1 MSDVSLF
8 SIKFIL
14 LRLGQECPKFT
25 NLNFG
30 NAVIGTDL
38 KVQLLLYTRT
48 NKDCAEL
55 LDEHNITT
63 SSHFNVTKNIVVIIH
78 GYRFTGSPPIWIDTI
93 KNLLLEKQD
102 FNIIIVDWNRGA
114 TTVNYFS
121 AVSSA
126 KKVVPSL
133 THLIDQML
141 NDVAVDSIYMIG
153 VSLGAHI
160 AGFVGKTYNGKIG
173 RITGFGLKES
183 LGNIDFY
190 PNGGIDQP
198 GCPKTI
204 LSGSSYFKCDHQ
216 RSVFL
221 YISSL
226 QHDCGIT
233 AYPCESYKDYRNGK
247 CVSCNFKSLPC
258 PIVGKSILFQ
268 IICYGEFLRWH
279 STAYRTFC
287 FVKLLKSDT
296 VKNSRSKT
304 IQFIW
309 QKENWIRLPL
319 ASTWRLCGP
328 LKKCH
333 RTPLLTHAKLMAGEF
348 AAAERSPWR
357 FQTLSRPVTCA
368 QCEPAFIFCRAQWRI
383 CQSWCSLTNAKC
395 PAQCLAVSTTPTVD
409 VRPSY
414 HPHGVCFDCLSS
426 HMDICGPWKSFAVL
440 WQCSSCPPRT
450 KAEVVILM
458 LVVALLWPSPHL
470 LMYCLLVAT
479 SMLWTLC

>member
-1 MSDVSLF
+1 MCSLKIIL
-8 SIKFIL
+8 IKCFFYLYFTI
-14 LRLGQECPKFT
+14 LGQECPKFT

-141 NDVAVDSIYMIG
+141 ENDVAVDSIYMIG

-173 RITGFGLKES
+173 RITGLDPAGPLFTKKLANERLDHTDAQFVDVIHTDTDGFGLKES

-296 VKNSRSKT
+296 VKNSRTSNA
-304 IQFIW
+304 FIL
-309 QKENWIRLPL
+309 QE
-319 ASTWRLCGP
+319 
-328 LKKCH
+328 
-333 RTPLLTHAKLMAGEF
+333 LLTHSSHMSLALSCIRRNSESTAPAHGLTSGLGISSWYLNGSQATSGKHMEAVRPPKEM
-348 AAAERSPWR
+348 PPHTITDPC
-357 FQTLSRPVTCA
+357 QTHG
-368 QCEPAFIFCRAQWRI
+368 WRI
-383 CQSWCSLTNAKC
+383 CSSRTFSMAFPDPVTSCHVCS
-395 PAQCLAVSTTPTVD
+395 V
-409 VRPSY
+409 
-414 HPHGVCFDCLSS
+414 
-426 HMDICGPWKSFAVL
+426 
-440 WQCSSCPPRT
+440 
-450 KAEVVILM
+450 
-458 LVVALLWPSPHL
+458 
-470 LMYCLLVAT
+470 
-479 SMLWTLC
+479 

>member
-1 MSDVSLF
+1 MFQGNS
-8 SIKFIL
+8 SIIL
-14 LRLGQECPKFT
+14 LLHAAFRILPMLRLCFFICFVTHSARAGQECPKFT
-25 NLNFG
+25 DLNFG

-38 KVQLLLYTRT
+38 KVQLLLYTRK

-63 SSHFNVTKNIVVIIH
+63 STHFNVTKNIVVIIH

-126 KKVVPSL
+126 KKVVPIL

-141 NDVAVDSIYMIG
+141 ENDVAVDSIYMIG

-173 RITGFGLKES
+173 RITGLDPAGPLFTKKLANERLDHTDAQFVDVIHSDTDGFGLKES

-226 QHDCGIT
+226 QHDCDIT

-258 PIVGKSILFQ
+258 PIVGYYADKWKDHLL
-268 IICYGEFLRWH
+268 EKNPPMT
-279 STAYRTFC
+279 TAYFDTSDKDPFCMYHYSLDIITWNKSTRRGFINIKITDNSGNTIESRINSDVAVFQQYRQTKILAGFYLDFGNISTIALTFSTRST
-287 FVKLLKSDT
+287 VGPKYKLRVLEMRLKPLSHPE
-296 VKNSRSKT
+296 R
-304 IQFIW
+304 IQLCRYDLILVENIETSFIPIPCYEINM
-309 QKENWIRLPL
+309 QDN
-319 ASTWRLCGP
+319 
-328 LKKCH
+328 
-333 RTPLLTHAKLMAGEF
+333 
-348 AAAERSPWR
+348 
-357 FQTLSRPVTCA
+357 
-368 QCEPAFIFCRAQWRI
+368 
-383 CQSWCSLTNAKC
+383 
-395 PAQCLAVSTTPTVD
+395 
-409 VRPSY
+409 
-414 HPHGVCFDCLSS
+414 
-426 HMDICGPWKSFAVL
+426 
-440 WQCSSCPPRT
+440 
-450 KAEVVILM
+450 
-458 LVVALLWPSPHL
+458 
-470 LMYCLLVAT
+470 
-479 SMLWTLC
+479 

>member
-1 MSDVSLF
+1 MCSLKIIL
-8 SIKFIL
+8 IKCFFYL
-14 LRLGQECPKFT
+14 YFTNLGQECPKFT
-25 NLNFG
+25 DLNFG

-38 KVQLLLYTRT
+38 KVQLLLYTRK

-63 SSHFNVTKNIVVIIH
+63 STHFNVTKNIVVIIH

-126 KKVVPSL
+126 KKVVPIL

-141 NDVAVDSIYMIG
+141 ENDVAVDSIYMIG

-247 CVSCNFKSLPC
+247 CMSCNFKSSP
-258 PIVGKSILFQ
+258 GT
-268 IICYGEFLRWH
+268 YAH
-279 STAYRTFC
+279 
-287 FVKLLKSDT
+287 
-296 VKNSRSKT
+296 
-304 IQFIW
+304 
-309 QKENWIRLPL
+309 L
-319 ASTWRLCGP
+319 AGAR
-328 LKKCH
+328 
-333 RTPLLTHAKLMAGEF
+333 
-348 AAAERSPWR
+348 
-357 FQTLSRPVTCA
+357 
-368 QCEPAFIFCRAQWRI
+368 
-383 CQSWCSLTNAKC
+383 
-395 PAQCLAVSTTPTVD
+395 
-409 VRPSY
+409 
-414 HPHGVCFDCLSS
+414 
-426 HMDICGPWKSFAVL
+426 
-440 WQCSSCPPRT
+440 PPRALYHYSLDIITWNKSTRRGFINIKITDNSGNTIESRINSDVAVFQQYRQT
-450 KAEVVILM
+450 KILAGFYLDFGNISTIGLTFSTRSTVGPKYKLRVLEM
-458 LVVALLWPSPHL
+458 RLKPLSHPERIQLCRYDLILVENIE
-470 LMYCLLVAT
+470 T
-479 SMLWTLC
+479 SFIPVPCYEINMQDN

>member
-1 MSDVSLF
+1 MCSLKIIL
-8 SIKFIL
+8 IKCFFYL
-14 LRLGQECPKFT
+14 YFTNLGQECPKFT
-25 NLNFG
+25 DLNFG

-38 KVQLLLYTRT
+38 KVQLLLYTRK

-63 SSHFNVTKNIVVIIH
+63 STHFNVTKNIVVIIH

-126 KKVVPSL
+126 KKVVPIL

-173 RITGFGLKES
+173 RITGLDPAGPLFTKKLANER
-183 LGNIDFY
+183 LDHTDAQFVDVIHR
-190 PNGGIDQP
+190 
-198 GCPKTI
+198 
-204 LSGSSYFKCDHQ
+204 SSYFKCDHQ

-247 CVSCNFKSLPC
+247 CMSCNFKSLPC

-268 IICYGEFLRWH
+268 IICFGEFLRWH
-279 STAYRTFC
+279 SIVYRTFC
-287 FVKLLKSDT
+287 LYHYSLDIITWNKSTRRGFINIKITDNSGNTIESRINRQTKILAGFYLDFGNISTIGLTFSTRSTVGPKYKLRVLEM
-296 VKNSRSKT
+296 R
-304 IQFIW
+304 IQLCRYDLILVENIETSFI
-309 QKENWIRLPL
+309 
-319 ASTWRLCGP
+319 
-328 LKKCH
+328 
-333 RTPLLTHAKLMAGEF
+333 
-348 AAAERSPWR
+348 
-357 FQTLSRPVTCA
+357 PVPCYEINM
-368 QCEPAFIFCRAQWRI
+368 QD
-383 CQSWCSLTNAKC
+383 N
-395 PAQCLAVSTTPTVD
+395 
-409 VRPSY
+409 
-414 HPHGVCFDCLSS
+414 
-426 HMDICGPWKSFAVL
+426 
-440 WQCSSCPPRT
+440 
-450 KAEVVILM
+450 
-458 LVVALLWPSPHL
+458 
-470 LMYCLLVAT
+470 
-479 SMLWTLC
+479 

>member
-1 MSDVSLF
+1 MFQGNSST
-8 SIKFIL
+8 IL
-14 LRLGQECPKFT
+14 LLHAAFRILPMLRLCFFICFVTHSARAGQECPKFT
-25 NLNFG
+25 DLNFG

-38 KVQLLLYTRT
+38 KVQLLLYTRK

-63 SSHFNVTKNIVVIIH
+63 STHFNVTKNIVVIIH

-126 KKVVPSL
+126 KKVVPIL

-141 NDVAVDSIYMIG
+141 ENDVAVDSIYMIG

-173 RITGFGLKES
+173 RITGLDPAGPLFTKKLANERLDHTDAQFVDVIHSDTDGFGLKES

-247 CVSCNFKSLPC
+247 CMSCNFKSLPC
-258 PIVGKSILFQ
+258 PIVVYHYSLDIITWNKSTRRGFINIKITDNSGNTIESRINSDVAVFQQYRQTKILAGFYLDFGNISTIGLTFSTRSTVGPKYKLRVLEMRLKPLSHPERIQ
-268 IICYGEFLRWH
+268 LCRYDLILVENIETSFIPVPCYEINMQ
-279 STAYRTFC
+279 
-287 FVKLLKSDT
+287 D
-296 VKNSRSKT
+296 N
-304 IQFIW
+304 
-309 QKENWIRLPL
+309 
-319 ASTWRLCGP
+319 
-328 LKKCH
+328 
-333 RTPLLTHAKLMAGEF
+333 
-348 AAAERSPWR
+348 
-357 FQTLSRPVTCA
+357 
-368 QCEPAFIFCRAQWRI
+368 
-383 CQSWCSLTNAKC
+383 
-395 PAQCLAVSTTPTVD
+395 
-409 VRPSY
+409 
-414 HPHGVCFDCLSS
+414 
-426 HMDICGPWKSFAVL
+426 
-440 WQCSSCPPRT
+440 
-450 KAEVVILM
+450 
-458 LVVALLWPSPHL
+458 
-470 LMYCLLVAT
+470 
-479 SMLWTLC
+479 